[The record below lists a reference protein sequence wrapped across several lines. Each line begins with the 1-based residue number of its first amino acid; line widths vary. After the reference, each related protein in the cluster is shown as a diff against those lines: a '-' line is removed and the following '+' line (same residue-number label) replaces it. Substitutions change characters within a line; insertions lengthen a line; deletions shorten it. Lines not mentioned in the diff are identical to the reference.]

1 MKKAIDGGKED
12 MKSILLIGLGRF
24 GRHIAIKLDELN
36 HQVMAVDN
44 NESRVEAVL
53 PYVRNAQIGDAT
65 NEDFIRSLGVRN
77 FDVCIVA
84 IGDNFQ
90 SSLETTSLLKELG
103 AKMVDSRAA
112 RDVHAKFLLRNGAD
126 EVVYPEKQLASW
138 TAIRYSADHIFD
150 YVELDEEHGIF
161 EISIPDA
168 WIGKTVG
175 ELDIRKK
182 YNVNIMALRC
192 NGVLDMNI
200 ASETLL
206 GDDQTM
212 LVLGNIKNIQKQFHI

>member
-1 MKKAIDGGKED
+1 

-103 AKMVDSRAA
+103 AKMVVSRAA

-200 ASETLL
+200 ASETLR